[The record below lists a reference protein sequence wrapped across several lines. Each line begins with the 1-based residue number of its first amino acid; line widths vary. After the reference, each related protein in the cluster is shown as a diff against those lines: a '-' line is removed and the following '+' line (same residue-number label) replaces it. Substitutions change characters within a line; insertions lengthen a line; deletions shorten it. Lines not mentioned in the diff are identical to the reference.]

1 MKGNKY
7 HRKIHRSIKFQN
19 RVVITSTLLACIS
32 GASDKES
39 PANATDV
46 GDTGSS
52 LGQEDPLE
60 KGMRPTT
67 VFLPRKSHGQMSL
80 EGYSP

>member
-1 MKGNKY
+1 MKGNNY
-7 HRKIHRSIKFQN
+7 HRKIQRSIKFQN
-19 RVVITSTLLACIS
+19 RVVITSNLLAHIS

-39 PANATDV
+39 PANATDI

-52 LGQEDPLE
+52 LGQEGPLE
-60 KGMRPTT
+60 KGTQPTT

>member
-32 GASDKES
+32 GA
-39 PANATDV
+39 ANATDV

-52 LGQEDPLE
+52 LGQEDPWKRERDPL
-60 KGMRPTT
+60 
-67 VFLPRKSHGQMSL
+67 Q
-80 EGYSP
+80 YSCPGNPMGR